1 VVVFFPWDLEIH
13 GEDETARLGCFES
26 VDYTVIG
33 TTEDVI
39 EFLCGGFEPV
49 YGDEREEVISA
60 GRFLFCGEVVVGAE
74 REDVAWW

>member
-1 VVVFFPWDLEIH
+1 MVVFFPWDLEIH

-33 TTEDVI
+33 TREDVI

-49 YGDEREEVISA
+49 YGGEREEVIA
-60 GRFLFCGEVVVGAE
+60 ARRFLFCGGEVVI
-74 REDVAWW
+74 